1 MSMVNDKRQ
10 GIKRTHALHSVTHV
24 LQIINSKLLSNCL
37 KISFCMIEKN
47 NTFKLYVEQVKDHY
61 LCLFHLYGET
71 GADSIIL

>member
-37 KISFCMIEKN
+37 KISFCMIEKKQHIQ
-47 NTFKLYVEQVKDHY
+47 TLRR
-61 LCLFHLYGET
+61 T
-71 GADSIIL
+71 S